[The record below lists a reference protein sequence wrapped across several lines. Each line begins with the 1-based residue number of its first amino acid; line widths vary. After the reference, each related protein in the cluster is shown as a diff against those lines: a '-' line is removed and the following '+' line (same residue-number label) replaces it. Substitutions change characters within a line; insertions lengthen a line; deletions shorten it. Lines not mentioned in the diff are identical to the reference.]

1 MTRLCV
7 ISTLQLALFQSS
19 VFTALLLAFLWLPLA
34 VLRSNS
40 RLMRYDQTA

>member
-19 VFTALLLAFLWLPLA
+19 VFTALLLAVLWWPLA
-34 VLRSNS
+34 VMRGNS
-40 RLMRYDQTA
+40 RFIRYVLTA